1 MKESEYSYFGDRMN
15 RNVRLKIFQFFFDV
29 TDGMN
34 LCGRNV
40 AFPVREGMNLTE
52 SQRIGKKIRISDFEL
67 KTPENRQK
75 KWYTQRKRQGI
86 KLSPKANSF
95 PSGETFLV
103 SPVATFSRILQIY
116 SNGTRWYFI
125 FQSPVPENLCWQ
137 AILRYL
143 EK

>member
-40 AFPVREGMNLTE
+40 AFPVREGMNLIE

-67 KTPENRQK
+67 KYPCKRQK
-75 KWYTQRKRQGI
+75 
-86 KLSPKANSF
+86 
-95 PSGETFLV
+95 
-103 SPVATFSRILQIY
+103 
-116 SNGTRWYFI
+116 NGTPI
-125 FQSPVPENLCWQ
+125 G
-137 AILRYL
+137 I
-143 EK
+143 